1 MITPDI
7 VSLPRHIAIVMD
19 GNGRWAKKRGMPRL
33 FGHRAGVNAVKEIVE
48 ECSRLNIGVLTLY
61 ALSTENW
68 IRPKAEIIGL
78 MSILKRYVRLELPMM
93 MRNNVK
99 LTTIGDQSK
108 LPADTRAKIKKTIEA
123 TSRNTGLT
131 LNLALNYGARDE
143 MVRAINRIV
152 AAGIQR
158 VDETTVSNYLDTAGL
173 PDPDL
178 FIRTSGEMRLS
189 NFMLWQIAY
198 TELHVTPVL
207 WPDFKIKHLHEAIA
221 DFRQRG
227 RRYGGV
233 DSKRST

>member
-1 MITPDI
+1 
-7 VSLPRHIAIVMD
+7 
-19 GNGRWAKKRGMPRL
+19 
-33 FGHRAGVNAVKEIVE
+33 
-48 ECSRLNIGVLTLY
+48 
-61 ALSTENW
+61 
-68 IRPKAEIIGL
+68 
-78 MSILKRYVRLELPMM
+78 
-93 MRNNVK
+93 
-99 LTTIGDQSK
+99 
-108 LPADTRAKIKKTIEA
+108 
-123 TSRNTGLT
+123 
-131 LNLALNYGARDE
+131 
-143 MVRAINRIV
+143 
-152 AAGIQR
+152 
-158 VDETTVSNYLDTAGL
+158 AGL